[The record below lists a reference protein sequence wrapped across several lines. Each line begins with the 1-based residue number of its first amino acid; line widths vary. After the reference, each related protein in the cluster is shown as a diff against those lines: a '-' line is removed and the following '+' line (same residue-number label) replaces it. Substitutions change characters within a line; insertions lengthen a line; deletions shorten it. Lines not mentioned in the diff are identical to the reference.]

1 MTVNEAVGILE
12 DILTNVSRGLT
23 PIPTNTFPT
32 NTLVGVKGGW

>member
-23 PIPTNTFPT
+23 PIPMWLAP
-32 NTLVGVKGGW
+32 